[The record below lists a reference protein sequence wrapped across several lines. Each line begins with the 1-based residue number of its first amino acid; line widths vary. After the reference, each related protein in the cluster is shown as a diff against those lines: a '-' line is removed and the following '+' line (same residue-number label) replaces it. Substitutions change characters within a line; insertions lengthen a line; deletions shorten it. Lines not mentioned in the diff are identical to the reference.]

1 MALLLWPSWAIE
13 KVPSI
18 ADLRAD
24 ADCVKNLATEPA
36 LAARRSALR
45 EEMHARLRAQGDPR
59 MFGQGAVFDR
69 YPHANPAH
77 AGFYERF
84 MRGERINTGCSA
96 WLKGEHAAPAT
107 LQESVGHCA
116 VWV

>member
-1 MALLLWPSWAIE
+1 MALT
-13 KVPSI
+13 
-18 ADLRAD
+18 RAPTPRR
-24 ADCVKNLATEPA
+24 APAPEPATEPA

-84 MRGERINTGCSA
+84 MRGERINTGWVSKTDFEPA
-96 WLKGEHAAPAT
+96 PLKPGR
-107 LQESVGHCA
+107 
-116 VWV
+116 